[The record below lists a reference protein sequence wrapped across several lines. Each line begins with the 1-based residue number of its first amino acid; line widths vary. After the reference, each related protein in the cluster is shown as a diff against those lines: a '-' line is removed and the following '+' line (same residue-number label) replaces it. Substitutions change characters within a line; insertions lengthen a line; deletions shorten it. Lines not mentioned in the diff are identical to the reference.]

1 MGKLYAALADLVVAI
16 HFAFVVFVVLGG
28 VLAIKW
34 TRFAWVHIPA
44 AVWGIVIE
52 FAGWVC
58 PLTPLE
64 NLLREKSGAPG
75 YSGSFVEHYLEPL
88 LYPVSLTRERQ
99 IVFGALALTVNIG
112 VYGYVAWRSFRT
124 ARSKKEAVGTSD
136 NQPRESCP
144 VEKR

>member
-1 MGKLYAALADLVVAI
+1 MEMPYAAFADLVVAI

-28 VLAIKW
+28 VLALKW

-44 AVWGIVIE
+44 AAWGIVIE

-64 NLLREKSGAPG
+64 NWLREKGGAPG

-88 LYPVSLTRERQ
+88 LYPVSLTRARQ
-99 IVFGALALTVNIG
+99 IVFGVLALTVNIG
-112 VYGYVAWRSFRT
+112 VYGYVACRSFRT
-124 ARSKKEAVGTSD
+124 AKSKRSCWD
-136 NQPRESCP
+136 
-144 VEKR
+144 